1 MGLIGTRD
9 VLALTGLSGNQ
20 LREWTGRRALI
31 LADVPASGKGTKARY
46 SWQTVLVLRLALVLR
61 DEFHLDLQHCSR
73 QLAELQIRLKGRSF
87 LSLQGHALVLGG
99 ESQLALVRASTVQIG
114 HDALVVVPLERHLQM
129 LMVALEDRSGAEQLP
144 LFRARA
150 LP

>member
-9 VLALTGLSGNQ
+9 VLALTGLSGHQ

-31 LADVPASGKGTKARY
+31 QADMPARGKGTQARY

-61 DEFHLDLQHCSR
+61 QEFHLDLQHCSE
-73 QLAELQIRLKGRSF
+73 QLAELQRRLKGRSF
-87 LSLQGHALVLGG
+87 LSLRGHALVLGD
-99 ESQLALVRASTVQIG
+99 ESRIALVRVSAVQIG
-114 HDALVVVPLERHLQM
+114 QEAIVVVPLERYLQS
-129 LMVALEDRSGAEQLP
+129 LMVVLEEEAGAKQLP

>member
-31 LADVPASGKGTKARY
+31 QADVPASGKGTQARY

-61 DEFHLDLQHCSR
+61 QEFRLDLQHCKE
-73 QLAELQIRLKGRSF
+73 QLAELQLRLRGRSF
-87 LSLQGHALVLGG
+87 FSLSGHALLLGG
-99 ESQLALVRASTVQIG
+99 ESRIALVRASAVQIE
-114 HDALVVVPLERHLQM
+114 HEAIVVVPLERHLQS
-129 LMVALEDRSGAEQLP
+129 LMVALEDRPGAKQLP